1 MHRRRHAAESPQA
14 VLEDIACPARTRQC
28 QHPTRKVK
36 FGCDCTPELS
46 RLERTPTVTSA
57 RRRLLILRR
66 FKRPPEVLRAT
77 ARGRRP
83 RRGRSRDCLFHAAP
97 MDTDVLCDTTI
108 SRQSYEQGCPGKTN
122 KGPIS
127 PLGPA
132 SDPSV
137 KPPIDTSGNRV
148 ITELS
153 TDKPVATSLESV
165 PTYAYMYVRGPGR
178 THAYI
183 CATRAHQTHM
193 YMRETDEKK

>member
-1 MHRRRHAAESPQA
+1 MPVGLPTPHNDCFTRMDAFGTMHRRRHAAESPQA

-46 RLERTPTVTSA
+46 RLERTPTETSV

-83 RRGRSRDCLFHAAP
+83 RRGRSRDCLFHAAQ

-108 SRQSYEQGCPGKTN
+108 SRQSYEQGCPGK
-122 KGPIS
+122 KKKKAQSHRWGQ
-127 PLGPA
+127 PA
-132 SDPSV
+132 
-137 KPPIDTSGNRV
+137 ILR
-148 ITELS
+148 
-153 TDKPVATSLESV
+153 
-165 PTYAYMYVRGPGR
+165 
-178 THAYI
+178 
-183 CATRAHQTHM
+183 
-193 YMRETDEKK
+193 